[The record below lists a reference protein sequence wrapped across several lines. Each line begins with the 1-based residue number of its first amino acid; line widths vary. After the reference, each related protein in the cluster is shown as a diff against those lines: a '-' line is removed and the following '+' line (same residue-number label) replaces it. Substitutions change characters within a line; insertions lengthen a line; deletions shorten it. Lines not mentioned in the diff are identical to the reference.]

1 MVSKCLLQQNRRNY
15 PFPFSK
21 MMHEDEIASRFERND
36 LAFFDQ
42 TEKLSR
48 FVTYGFKVDQSNN
61 PFVSHGSLVWDV
73 KHAWHEIY
81 GEYLTTNSIG
91 THGLFILIGQRETRD
106 NNFRSMNLKFEEK
119 QPFFGKRDIFLNAI
133 VFLRSYSIGD
143 RLRIL
148 WFWCRRRLSTWHSFE
163 SDGLLQC

>member
-36 LAFFDQ
+36 LALFDQ

-119 QPFFGKRDIFLNAI
+119 QPFFGKRDIFFERDSVPSI
-133 VFLRSYSIGD
+133 V
-143 RLRIL
+143 
-148 WFWCRRRLSTWHSFE
+148 
-163 SDGLLQC
+163 